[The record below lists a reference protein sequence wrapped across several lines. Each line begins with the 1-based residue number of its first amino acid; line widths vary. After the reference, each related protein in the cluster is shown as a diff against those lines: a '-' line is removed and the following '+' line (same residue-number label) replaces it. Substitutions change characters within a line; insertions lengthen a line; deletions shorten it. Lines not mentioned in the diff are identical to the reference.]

1 MHKYITM
8 VGRSYWATLNSL
20 WAVLKK
26 DLFSPEKVILLCE
39 EGREKRANVL
49 RKDIETLLE
58 GYDLDSTVDIRL
70 MDNADFYHAGEEVLE
85 LVDDREDSVAL
96 DITGGRK
103 SLVAGALVNPGAHK
117 LKHVFYLYL
126 DEIRDAERPYPSIDS
141 DRMMM
146 KDFVDIFRRY
156 EDDEIEQEGI

>member
-26 DLFSPEKVILLCE
+26 GLYEPENVILLSE
-39 EGREKRANVL
+39 ENFKERTESLKD
-49 RKDIETLLE
+49 DIEILLE
-58 GYDLDSTVDIRL
+58 GYGFEPSVEIKL

-85 LVDDREDSVAL
+85 LVDGREDSVAL

-126 DEIRDAERPYPSIDS
+126 DEIKDADRPYPSIDS
-141 DRMMM
+141 DRMMI

-156 EDDEIEQEGI
+156 EDESFERGEI

>member
-8 VGRSYWATLNSL
+8 VGRSYWATLNSI
-20 WAVLKK
+20 WAVIKN
-26 DLFSPEKVILLCE
+26 DMYEPENVILLSE
-39 EGREKRANVL
+39 ENFKERAESL
-49 RKDIETLLE
+49 KDDIEILLE
-58 GYDLDSTVDIRL
+58 GYGFEPSVEIKR
-70 MDNADFYHAGEEVLE
+70 MENADFYHAGEEVLE
-85 LVDDREDSVAL
+85 LVDGGEDSVAL

-126 DEIRDAERPYPSIDS
+126 DEIKDADRPYPSIDS
-141 DRMMM
+141 DRMMI

-156 EDDEIEQEGI
+156 EDKFEREGI

>member
-1 MHKYITM
+1 MQKYITM

-20 WAVLKK
+20 WAVLKEEK
-26 DLFSPEKVILLCE
+26 FSPEKVILLCE
-39 EGREKRANVL
+39 ED
-49 RKDIETLLE
+49 RKDRAKILKEDISKLLG
-58 GYDLDSTVDIRL
+58 GYELEPSVDIRL

-85 LVDDREDSVAL
+85 VVDGDEDSVAL

-103 SLVAGALVNPGAHK
+103 ALVAGALVNPGAHR

-126 DEIRDAERPYPSIDS
+126 DEIRDADRPYPSIDY
-141 DRMMM
+141 DRMMI

-156 EDDEIEQEGI
+156 EEDRTEMGVQ